1 MRPSTMW
8 GFAVGLMV
16 GSLSIAVVATIGLS
30 QAGTIPACEAPA
42 SISFATNH
50 EGS

>member
-16 GSLSIAVVATIGLS
+16 GSLSIATAAMFST
-30 QAGTIPACEAPA
+30 AGAEQLPACETVKVEYAVA
-42 SISFATNH
+42 R
-50 EGS
+50 